1 MSLTPVL
8 ENEKGSTMEHQQLY
22 STREVALKVGVSK
35 ETLLRWLRAHKI
47 PEPDRDRNGWR
58 IFSEAEVNEILRYKN
73 RVVRSPK
80 KAQRRLFK

>member
-1 MSLTPVL
+1 MSLTPIL
-8 ENEKGSTMEHQQLY
+8 ENEKGSTMEHEQLY
-22 STREVALKVGVSK
+22 STREVAQRVGVSK

-58 IFSEAEVNEILRYKN
+58 IFSEAEVNDLLRYKN
-73 RVVRSPK
+73 RVTRSPK